1 MSHEL
6 AREDRRCS
14 PRRQRSGPSK
24 IGADA
29 LDSPMSNRSTPS
41 SNLDS
46 ELPQDSVGDKTER
59 YRRCESRVLERRA
72 RRHSRAGKQP
82 LAGAIIPNNVSGW
95 SSWRE
100 QQFVKSLT
108 FTLGYIS
115 LREKSEKSAIQTLVF
130 SILKRVLLTAGL
142 CSHVGSLKS

>member
-14 PRRQRSGPSK
+14 PRRQSSGPSK
-24 IGADA
+24 IDADA
-29 LDSPMSNRSTPS
+29 LDNPVSNRSTPS

-46 ELPQDSVGDKTER
+46 ELPQDSIGDKTER
-59 YRRCESRVLERRA
+59 YRSYESRVLERRA

-142 CSHVGSLKS
+142 SSHIGSLKS